1 MKALAII
8 GGAGAVGAAV
18 TGGPIAMVIGNLA
31 ALSVTTALFLTTLNL
46 QKVR

>member
-1 MKALAII
+1 MKTLAIL

-18 TGGPIAMVIGNLA
+18 TGGPLAMVIGNLA